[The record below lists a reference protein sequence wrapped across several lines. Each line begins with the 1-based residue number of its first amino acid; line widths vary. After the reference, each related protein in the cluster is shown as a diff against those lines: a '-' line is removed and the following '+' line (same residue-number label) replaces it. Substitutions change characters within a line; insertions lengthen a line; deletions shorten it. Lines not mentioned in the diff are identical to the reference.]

1 MSQANPNIIQS
12 NRVQPKRRRDLEVMG
27 ALVVLGLIFFHSAR
41 IFDEGDFYVKN
52 LPPSYLVT
60 TVLSFAVTWA
70 MPLMFLM
77 AGMAVWYSLRK
88 RTAGQFVNER
98 FRRLFI
104 PLVFGVLVLIPPQ
117 VYIGLHQDPAYSES
131 YWEFLP
137 HFFNVEMSLAK
148 FPFIIYPASETMLF
162 EYGQLWFL
170 VVLFGFSLVLI
181 PLFIYLRRP
190 AGRQIIEWNARFFA
204 RPWFVFLLAIP
215 LAAIQITLGARVEV
229 AVWNPFAYALFI
241 VYGFL
246 IAADSRFGRSFQKN
260 WKAAIMLGSLCF
272 LSYMGF
278 YLYVILSEVQGADP
292 FKDFDLA
299 SVGFRFFFALCGWFW
314 IVAILGLAGRLTQ
327 PHTGTKQKGAGSES
341 SDDKPPKLDTAHL
354 EKTSKPSRADRFVRY
369 ASKAQMPIYV
379 LHQTIIVVIGFFV
392 VRWQLIWPAKYLLIS
407 LSTMVVTLTVYDVA
421 VRRTRVTRFLF
432 GLKPQKK
439 EQVPAPIPRT
449 S

>member
-1 MSQANPNIIQS
+1 MSLDNPNIVRTK
-12 NRVQPKRRRDLEVMG
+12 RVQPKRRRDLELMG

-52 LPPSYLVT
+52 LPPSYIVT

-77 AGMAVWYSLRK
+77 AGMAIWYSLRK

-104 PLVFGVLVLIPPQ
+104 PLFFGVLVLIPPQ

-137 HFFNVEMSLAK
+137 RFFDVEMSLAR
-148 FPFIIYPASETMLF
+148 FPFIISPAPETMLF

-181 PLFIYLRRP
+181 PLFVYLRRP
-190 AGRQIIEWNARFFA
+190 AGRYIVEQSANFFA

-215 LAAIQITLGARVEV
+215 LAAIQITLGAKVEV
-229 AVWNPFAYALFI
+229 AVWNPYAYALFI

-292 FKDFDLA
+292 FRDFDLA
-299 SVGFRFFFALCGWFW
+299 SLGFRFFFALCGWFW

-327 PHTGTKQKGAGSES
+327 PHAGTSQRTPSGVG
-341 SDDKPPKLDTAHL
+341 DDKPGEK
-354 EKTSKPSRADRFVRY
+354 ESQVFEESRKTSRLQRFMRY

-379 LHQTIIVVIGFFV
+379 LHQTIIVIIGFFV
-392 VRWQLIWPAKYLLIS
+392 VRWQVIWPAKYLVIS
-407 LSTMVVTLTVYDVA
+407 FSTLVVTLVIYDVA
-421 VRRTRVTRFLF
+421 VRRTRATRFLF
-432 GLKPQKK
+432 GLKPKKK
-439 EQVPAPIPRT
+439 EQTVVRAPGT